1 MRRLGVLLGL
11 LLGLGAGPAMACA
24 VATQLD
30 LRNATGQTVQRLAI
44 QEEVRGALP
53 EPSWT
58 LLPATGLA
66 PGASF
71 TVSMP
76 SCLGMYVATAT
87 LADGTVRRYP
97 GLDARRIRAL
107 ELR

>member
-1 MRRLGVLLGL
+1 MRHQGILFGL
-11 LLGLGAGPAMACA
+11 LAGLGAAPAMACA

-30 LRNATGQTVQRLAI
+30 LRNATGQTLQHLAI
-44 QEEVRGALP
+44 QEETRGALP

-58 LLPATGLA
+58 LLPAPGLA
-66 PGASF
+66 PGASL

-76 SCLGMYVATAT
+76 SCLGIYVATVT
-87 LADGTVRRYP
+87 LADGSVRRYP
-97 GLDARRIRAL
+97 GLDASRIRAL